1 MDALE
6 KALKQLNST
15 LSQKLIQTFE
25 VVDKCDKNG
34 KIVTHLS
41 RQMEFKEDSTYY
53 VSLIEMTGTSFFPNV
68 TESNNKFYYIT
79 AGKTITLTVPTGAY
93 DVTDYNDFVCMS
105 VPKITGDKNPIN
117 ISLHSPTGK
126 VIITLATG
134 YKIDFTKANTF
145 REELGFESVVLTDP
159 ENISPNMADVVKVE
173 KVYVSCDICS
183 GSNLNGKDT
192 NIIFSFANTKKYGYP
207 LAFTPQK
214 RQPKLLLIKSFNKI
228 TFSFADEDGNP
239 VDFLGSRMSIAVEIP
254 EI

>member
-1 MDALE
+1 MDSVE
-6 KALKQLNST
+6 KAIKQLNT
-15 LSQKLIQTFE
+15 RLSQKQIQTFE
-25 VVDKCDKNG
+25 TVGKCDKNG
-34 KIVTHLS
+34 KIVTHMS
-41 RQMEFKEDSTYY
+41 RQMEFNEDSTYY

-68 TESNNKFYYIT
+68 TEANNKFYYT
-79 AGKTITLTVPTGAY
+79 NAGKAITLTVPTGAY
-93 DVTDYNDFVCMS
+93 DVSDYNDFICMS

-134 YKIDFTKANTF
+134 YRIDFTKANTF
-145 REELGFESVVLTDP
+145 REELGFASVVLSES
-159 ENISPNMADVVKVE
+159 ENISPNMADVVKVG
-173 KVYVSCDICS
+173 KVYVSCDICR

-228 TFSFADEDGNP
+228 TFGFADENGNP
-239 VDFLGSRMSIAVEIP
+239 VDFLGSPTSLAIEIK